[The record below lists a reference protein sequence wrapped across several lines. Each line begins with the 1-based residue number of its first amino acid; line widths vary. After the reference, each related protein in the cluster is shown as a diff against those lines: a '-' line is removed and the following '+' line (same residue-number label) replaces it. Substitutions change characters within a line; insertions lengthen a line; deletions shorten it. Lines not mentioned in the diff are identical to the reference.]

1 MNSAQENAKNL
12 KELGYEM
19 SLLLVED
26 DDILQTQLK
35 MFLTRFFAHV
45 DVASNGI
52 EALKAYKQRQYDLV
66 VTDLT
71 MPLMGGIELSHILR
85 NQNEKQKI
93 FVVSAHSESDKL
105 IELIN
110 IGIDGFMLKPINIA
124 TVLNQLMKTCQA
136 IYDHKM
142 LEYFSNM
149 LEETNKELRSSNIDL
164 ECALNELKW
173 LKTDTTSVHATS
185 EFIAPN
191 QSGREMSTDE
201 KMMLYTRSDKMSAVE
216 FFDVYPFELDKTNE
230 DLEILEDQFNF
241 ILVKSENTPIHEV
254 HSGLIKILRN
264 YGQTIEMIPQFS
276 ALAYGIHQL
285 AFTFESIQNP
295 TKLQEIM
302 PMITLLFD
310 NLDQWRRSIFFYRNA
325 EDIHYMDNSLISDAL
340 SLQGLLDNQPVS
352 SESDIELF

>member
-1 MNSAQENAKNL
+1 MVSPQDTAKNL
-12 KELGYEM
+12 KEIGYEM

-26 DDILQTQLK
+26 DDILQSQLK
-35 MFLTRFFAHV
+35 TFLTRFFGHV
-45 DVASNGI
+45 DVASNGV
-52 EALKAYKQRQYDLV
+52 EALALYDKRHYDLV

-71 MPLMGGIELSHILR
+71 MPIMGGIKLSHILR
-85 NQNEKQKI
+85 SRSEKQKI
-93 FVVSAHSESDKL
+93 FVVSAHSESDKR

-110 IGIDGFMLKPINIA
+110 IGVDGFMLKPINIT
-124 TVLNQLMKTCQA
+124 TVLSQLMKTCQA

-142 LEYFSNM
+142 LEYFSTM

-164 ECALNELKW
+164 ECALNELKR

-185 EFIAPN
+185 EFVTHIHT
-191 QSGREMSTDE
+191 GREMSNDE
-201 KMMLYTRSDKMSAVE
+201 RMMLYTRSDKMSAVE

-241 ILVKSENTPIHEV
+241 ILVKSENSPIQEV
-254 HSGLIKILRN
+254 LSDLIKILRS

-285 AFTFESIQNP
+285 AFTFESIQD
-295 TKLQEIM
+295 TQKLREIM
-302 PMITLLFD
+302 PMLTHLFD
-310 NLDQWRRSIFFYRNA
+310 NLDEWRRSIFFYRNA
-325 EDIHYMDNSLISDAL
+325 EDIHYMDNSLLSDAL
-340 SLQGLLDNQPVS
+340 SLQGLLDNQHVS